1 VEEAEVMDTNELPQR
16 LQGDPDGVVRL
27 GERYVLGEI
36 IGRGAMATVY
46 RAHDEVLGR
55 DVAIKLFLSG
65 PDDDELSLRQQTE
78 IQVLSV
84 FDHPGLVR
92 LYDAGLDARDTQY
105 PHTYLVM
112 ELVDGPDLREWV
124 SAGPTSAAETAML
137 GAAVADALAHVHEN
151 GIIHRDIKPAN
162 IIIPGGNAASGPKLA
177 DFGIARLIE
186 GSRLTATGATVGTAT
201 YLSPEQATGSPLTP
215 ASDIYSLGLVLIE
228 CLKGEPE
235 YPGTPVESAV
245 ARLHRP
251 PEIPSWISAE
261 FADLLTAMTD
271 VNPAQRPSAKYVAG
285 VLSALAESEASAPSA
300 SVATAPL
307 PITQGAP
314 PADSQWVPRQLPPPE
329 QPAFRTRERQLRRRT
344 ASRRG
349 KVAAVLGAGTVA
361 AAFWATGA
369 MQGGAGDSGNRPA
382 DVSST
387 APGNGSPTPAVVPVP
402 APTPTVD
409 TPSPAPTLA
418 VPVPLPTEPAP
429 APPPAVNPGGGG
441 KGGNDVAEKNRGKG
455 KDG

>member
-1 VEEAEVMDTNELPQR
+1 MDTNELPQR
-16 LQGDPDGVVRL
+16 LQGEPDGVVRL

-55 DVAIKLFLSG
+55 DVAVKLFLSG

-92 LYDAGLDARDTQY
+92 LYDAGLDARDSQF

-162 IIIPGGNAASGPKLA
+162 IIIPGGNAAGPKLA

-201 YLSPEQATGSPLTP
+201 YLSPEQATGSALTP

-251 PEIPSWISAE
+251 PEIPTWISAE
-261 FADLLTAMTD
+261 FAELLAAMTD
-271 VNPAQRPSAKYVAG
+271 VSPAQRPSARDVAG
-285 VLSALAESEASAPSA
+285 VLSSLAESEASSSSA

-307 PITQGAP
+307 PITPGAP
-314 PADSQWVPRQLPPPE
+314 PADSQWVSRQLAQEEP
-329 QPAFRTRERQLRRRT
+329 PAFRTRERQLRRRT

-349 KVAAVLGAGTVA
+349 KVAAVLGAGAAA

-369 MQGGAGDSGNRPA
+369 LQGGAGDSGDRPA
-382 DVSST
+382 VVDST
-387 APGNGSPTPAVVPVP
+387 APGNSSPTPAVVPVP
-402 APTPTVD
+402 APTATID
-409 TPSPAPTLA
+409 LPSPAPTLA
-418 VPVPLPTEPAP
+418 VPVPAPTEPAP
-429 APPPAVNPGGGG
+429 AAPPADNPGGGG
-441 KGGNDVAEKNRGKG
+441 KGGNDVAEKNRGKN

>member
-1 VEEAEVMDTNELPQR
+1 
-16 LQGDPDGVVRL
+16 
-27 GERYVLGEI
+27 
-36 IGRGAMATVY
+36 
-46 RAHDEVLGR
+46 
-55 DVAIKLFLSG
+55 
-65 PDDDELSLRQQTE
+65 
-78 IQVLSV
+78 
-84 FDHPGLVR
+84 
-92 LYDAGLDARDTQY
+92 
-105 PHTYLVM
+105 M

-162 IIIPGGNAASGPKLA
+162 IIIPGGNAAGPKLA

-235 YPGTPVESAV
+235 YPGMPVESAV

-251 PEIPSWISAE
+251 PEIPSWISSDYAE
-261 FADLLTAMTD
+261 LLAAMTD
-271 VNPAQRPSAKYVAG
+271 VNPAQRPSAKYVASA
-285 VLSALAESEASAPSA
+285 LSALAEREASAPSA
-300 SVATAPL
+300 SMATAPL
-307 PITQGAP
+307 PIPHGA
-314 PADSQWVPRQLPPPE
+314 AAAVAGWAPRQLSEPE
-329 QPAFRTRERQLRRRT
+329 PPAFRTRERQLRRRT

-349 KVAAVLGAGTVA
+349 KVAAVLGAGAAA

-369 MQGGAGDSGNRPA
+369 VQGGAGDSADRPA
-382 DVSST
+382 VVTST
-387 APGNGSPTPAVVPVP
+387 APGNSSPAPAVEPVPVP
-402 APTPTVD
+402 APTVEA
-409 TPSPAPTLA
+409 PSPAPTLA
-418 VPVPLPTEPAP
+418 VPVPAPPEPAP
-429 APPPAVNPGGGG
+429 APPPADNPGGGG